1 MLHLHRIRGLENVK
15 HLTINVGHA
24 LGASDYLM
32 LLITELK
39 TLEYLRL
46 HTLED
51 WPLLLP
57 LTNLRC
63 A

>member
-1 MLHLHRIRGLENVK
+1 MLHPQGIRGLRNVK
-15 HLTINVGHA
+15 RLTISVGHA

-57 LTNLRC
+57 LTSLR
-63 A
+63 